1 MASRSNNRRLGAVLA
16 WLVAAPSLLAAQQ
29 PATPTPLRLSFA
41 DAVRVASGQATPV
54 ELATLRTTEADA
66 RVRQARSALLPSLS
80 ASGAWVNRTF
90 NSKSLGISFPTPPGQ
105 PGLPELI
112 GPFDNYDG
120 RVRATQTLFDWS
132 SVRRVRAASVQA
144 DGSRAERGAA
154 VEVAAQTAAMT
165 YLGAARAAAVVA
177 ARRADSSIAAEL
189 VTLAEAQKQAG
200 VSAALDVTRA
210 RTQLVTAEGL
220 LIVARNELDRGRI
233 AIARALAI
241 DPATSLEL
249 ADTLAAGLG
258 TADVPRDRQAAVV
271 AALEARPD
279 LRAEVARGAA
289 ARQTGSAI
297 RAERLPRLDLEADY
311 GVNGLTMPSAISTRQ
326 VALQV
331 TVPILDGFHR
341 EARIAEQNATV
352 SESRVRERDLR
363 QQIAADVDGALL
375 DLRSAE
381 AQQIV
386 AAERLRLATDELA
399 QARER
404 FKAGVA
410 GNIEVIDAQSNLIR
424 ARDTDIDARFAAASA
439 RVALARAVGVA
450 STLH

>member
-1 MASRSNNRRLGAVLA
+1 MASLSNSRRLGAVLA
-16 WLVAAPSLLAAQQ
+16 WLVAAPSFLGAQQ

-66 RVRQARSALLPSLS
+66 RVRQARSALLPSL
-80 ASGAWVNRTF
+80 AISGAWVNRTF

-120 RVRATQTLFDWS
+120 RVRATQTVFDWS
-132 SVRRVRAASVQA
+132 SVKRVRAAGAQA
-144 DGSRAERGAA
+144 DGSRAERGAT
-154 VEVAAQTAAMT
+154 VESAAQTAAAA
-165 YLGAARAAAVVA
+165 YLRAARAAAVVA

-189 VTLAEAQKQAG
+189 VTLAEAQKRAG
-200 VSAALDVTRA
+200 VSAAIDVTRA
-210 RTQLVTAEGL
+210 RTQLVTAQGL
-220 LIVARNELDRGRI
+220 TIIARNELDRARI
-233 AIARALAI
+233 ALARALAI
-241 DPATSLEL
+241 DPATPLEL
-249 ADTLAAGLG
+249 ADTLAAGL
-258 TADVPRDRQAAVV
+258 ANAEVPGDRQAAVA
-271 AALEARPD
+271 AALAGRPD
-279 LRAEVARGAA
+279 LQAEVARGAA

-363 QQIAADVDGALL
+363 QQIAADVDAALL

-381 AQQIV
+381 AQQVV

>member
-1 MASRSNNRRLGAVLA
+1 MASLSNSRRLGAVLA
-16 WLVAAPSLLAAQQ
+16 WLVAAPSFLGAQQ

-66 RVRQARSALLPSLS
+66 RVRQARSALLPSL
-80 ASGAWVNRTF
+80 AISGAWVNRTF

-120 RVRATQTLFDWS
+120 RVRATQTVFDWS
-132 SVRRVRAASVQA
+132 SVKRVRAAGAQA
-144 DGSRAERGAA
+144 DGSRAERGAT
-154 VEVAAQTAAMT
+154 VESAAQTAAT
-165 YLGAARAAAVVA
+165 AYLRAARAAAVVA

-189 VTLAEAQKQAG
+189 VTLAEAQKRAG
-200 VSAALDVTRA
+200 VSAAIDVTRA
-210 RTQLVTAEGL
+210 RTQLVTAQGL
-220 LIVARNELDRGRI
+220 TIIARNELDRARI
-233 AIARALAI
+233 ALARALAI
-241 DPATSLEL
+241 DPATPLEL
-249 ADTLAAGLG
+249 ADTLAAGL
-258 TADVPRDRQAAVV
+258 ANAEVPGDRQAAVA
-271 AALEARPD
+271 AALAGRPD
-279 LRAEVARGAA
+279 LQAEVARGAA

-331 TVPILDGFHR
+331 TVPILDGFRR

-363 QQIAADVDGALL
+363 QQIAADVDAALL